1 MNKCGTVRNLLS
13 EGNRNSCFCFSITS
27 FEMSKEKAAPQQKR
41 TRKYTCST
49 YSCDTASLRPTHQCS
64 VITQTVL
71 AVQSKTYALF
81 RAPYSRMGEWPAQ
94 PELRLRWSIISLP
107 YNPLQADFQAVSL
120 LWEANK
126 VCQAWCDSEGNDE
139 YSRVKKMNIFRP
151 ACHRPTSS
159 SEYSYQEQSK
169 GIFCRLDT

>member
-1 MNKCGTVRNLLS
+1 MAGL
-13 EGNRNSCFCFSITS
+13 
-27 FEMSKEKAAPQQKR
+27 AR
-41 TRKYTCST
+41 TEIKMVY
-49 YSCDTASLRPTHQCS
+49 Y
-64 VITQTVL
+64 I
-71 AVQSKTYALF
+71 F
-81 RAPYSRMGEWPAQ
+81 RD
-94 PELRLRWSIISLP
+94 
-107 YNPLQADFQAVSL
+107 NPLQADFQAVSL

-151 ACHRPTSS
+151 ACHRPASS